1 MKRILSV
8 KNGILIE
15 ETPMFPADFGK
26 KQAKKDLKE
35 FKEKLIDAFNSD
47 DDVVFEKRTREALER
62 VESRDEKGMSKS
74 EFLEE
79 LDSW

>member
-26 KQAKKDLKE
+26 NQAKKDLKE